1 MTDWPYITAKF
12 LVNKYEEAQKY
23 YKLAK
28 EGLEQVE
35 RSVVEVM
42 GKEVLEDW
50 RKQHKEWEEK
60 VVDQKEHKDLKNPY
74 AIEVTKRACGLR
86 RWWEGK
92 LTF

>member
-50 RKQHKEWEEK
+50 RKEHKEWEEK
-60 VVDQKEHKDLKNPY
+60 VVKQKEHKDLKNPY
-74 AIEVTKRACGLR
+74 AIEMTKRTCGFL
-86 RWWEGK
+86 RWWKGK
-92 LTF
+92 LRF